1 MKNEKI
7 QALVTKAKYVAN
19 HIGKI
24 LIILIAISVG
34 FVIGGMYTRAN
45 ETVEEKAPLD
55 MKLVH
60 KLKETSIAI
69 NERSELMIINRQT
82 GTYEIYEDSIGKVV
96 FGLYA
101 SQMISNV
108 SK

>member
-1 MKNEKI
+1 M
-7 QALVTKAKYVAN
+7 QVLVAKAKYAAN

-24 LIILIAISVG
+24 LIILIAISIG
-34 FVIGGMYTRAN
+34 FVIGGMYTRSIA
-45 ETVEEKAPLD
+45 TVEEKAPLD
-55 MKLVH
+55 MKTVH

-69 NERSELMIINRQT
+69 NERSELMIIDRQT

>member
-1 MKNEKI
+1 MKNEKM
-7 QALVTKAKYVAN
+7 QVLVAKAKYAAN

-24 LIILIAISVG
+24 LIILVAISIG

-45 ETVEEKAPLD
+45 ETKEEKAPLD
-55 MKLVH
+55 MKTVH

-69 NERSELMIINRQT
+69 NERSELMIIDRQT

-108 SK
+108 NK

>member
-1 MKNEKI
+1 MKNVKL
-7 QALVTKAKYVAN
+7 QLLVAKLKYDAN

-24 LIILIAISVG
+24 LIILVAISVG
-34 FVIGGMYTRAN
+34 FIIGGMYTRAN
-45 ETVEEKAPLD
+45 ATVEEKAPLD
-55 MKLVH
+55 MKSVH

-96 FGLYA
+96 FSLYA

-108 SK
+108 NK

>member
-1 MKNEKI
+1 MKNQKM
-7 QALVTKAKYVAN
+7 QDLLAKAKYAAN

-24 LIILIAISVG
+24 LIILVAISIG
-34 FVIGGMYTRAN
+34 FVIGGMYTRSIA
-45 ETVEEKAPLD
+45 TVEEKAPLD
-55 MKLVH
+55 MKTVH

-69 NERSELMIINRQT
+69 NERSELMIIDRQT

>member
-1 MKNEKI
+1 MKNEKM
-7 QALVTKAKYVAN
+7 QVLVAKAKYVAN

-24 LIILIAISVG
+24 LIILTAISVG

-45 ETVEEKAPLD
+45 VTVEEKAPLD
-55 MKLVH
+55 MKTVH

-69 NERSELMIINRQT
+69 NERSELMIIDRQT

-101 SQMISNV
+101 SQMVSNV

>member
-1 MKNEKI
+1 MKNEKM
-7 QALVTKAKYVAN
+7 QVLVAKAKYAAN

-24 LIILIAISVG
+24 LIILIAISIG
-34 FVIGGMYTRAN
+34 FVIGGMYTRSIA
-45 ETVEEKAPLD
+45 TVEEKAPLD
-55 MKLVH
+55 MKTVH

-69 NERSELMIINRQT
+69 NERSELMIIDRQT

>member
-1 MKNEKI
+1 MK
-7 QALVTKAKYVAN
+7 T
-19 HIGKI
+19 
-24 LIILIAISVG
+24 
-34 FVIGGMYTRAN
+34 
-45 ETVEEKAPLD
+45 
-55 MKLVH
+55 VH

-69 NERSELMIINRQT
+69 NERSELMIIDRQT

-108 SK
+108 TK